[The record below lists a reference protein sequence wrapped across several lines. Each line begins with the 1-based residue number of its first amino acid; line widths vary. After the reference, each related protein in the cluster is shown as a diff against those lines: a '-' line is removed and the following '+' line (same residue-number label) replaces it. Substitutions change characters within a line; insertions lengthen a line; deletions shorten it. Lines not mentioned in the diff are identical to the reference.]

1 MNKTSF
7 KKETDKIDV
16 PTDRVKHAIHLGIE
30 EAGSAGV
37 APRKRHRK
45 LAGGLITAGVAA
57 ALVVFSFMSPSVSRV
72 LAEVPILS
80 AIYGRAYDSIGQN
93 LSNQKLV
100 TELNQSATDK
110 GIKVTITSA
119 YYDGAAIG
127 LTFKA
132 SGPIKVDDYGEQG
145 KNFRAFYEV
154 FGGDPNIDDSKEL
167 AETDVKGNKYTGHV
181 QISYQKSTLP
191 KNTTLPITFKEIGDQ
206 NGNWKFDVPIKQLP
220 TERIK
225 TSAESRSKDG
235 KIKVYYNSIVFGK
248 SSTVINYQV
257 VLPAQD
263 KHDQIGIENVSDDQG
278 NTIRQSSDGDFGK
291 TIKDGKQIITKRLII
306 PSSVRNQTK
315 NLTIS
320 PTNRMSEKNQFVSLD
335 EKSPVT
341 VKAEWSELAVRIE
354 KMSLEDGRLTVN
366 YQIDLG
372 AKKNDKGF
380 YFLKDVAKN
389 DIIVV
394 KKSEKDIYQKP
405 LKHSVKV
412 LDKKA
417 GRFSSTFK
425 IAANDRGIEDYV
437 LRVEL
442 GELSINL
449 PEELSPATLKLK

>member
-16 PTDRVKHAIHLGIE
+16 PTDRVMDAIHRGIE
-30 EAGSAGV
+30 EAGTE
-37 APRKRHRK
+37 PRNRHRK
-45 LAGGLITAGVAA
+45 LVGGLVTAGVAA
-57 ALVVFSFMSPSVSRV
+57 ALVVFSFTSPSVSRV
-72 LAEVPILS
+72 LADVPILS

-145 KNFRAFYEV
+145 KEFNAFYEV

-167 AETDVKGNKYTGHV
+167 AKTEVDGNRYTGHV
-181 QISYQKSTLP
+181 QLFYQKSTLP
-191 KNTTLPITFKEIGDQ
+191 TDTTLPITFKEIGDQ
-206 NGNWKFDVPIKQLP
+206 KGNWKFDVPIKQLP
-220 TERIK
+220 TKTIK

-235 KIKVYYNSIVFGK
+235 KIKIQYNSIVFGK

-263 KHDQIGIENVSDDQG
+263 KQNLIGLNYIEDDQG
-278 NTIRQSSDGDFGK
+278 KEVDGLSDGNLEKMQRGDK
-291 TIKDGKQIITKRLII
+291 LIINKRMTI
-306 PSSVRNQTK
+306 PSSLINKTK
-315 NLTIS
+315 TLTIR
-320 PTNRMSEKNQFVSLD
+320 PVNRIVEKDQFVPLD
-335 EKSPVT
+335 QKLPLK
-341 VKAEWSELAVRIE
+341 VKAKGSNLAIHIE
-354 KMSLEDGRLTVN
+354 KMFLKNGRYTIN
-366 YQIDLG
+366 YRIDLG
-372 AKKNDKGF
+372 DKKNDKGF
-380 YFLKDVAKN
+380 YFLKDIARN

-405 LKHSVKV
+405 MKHSVTV
-412 LDKKA
+412 LDKKSL
-417 GRFSSTFK
+417 RFSSSFGIGT
-425 IAANDRGIEDYV
+425 NDRVTEDYS
-437 LRVEL
+437 LRVSL
-442 GELSINL
+442 GDLSSNL